1 MSQLKVYKASAGS
14 GKTFRLAIEYMK
26 LALTNESNYRHILAV
41 TFTNKATAEMKSRII
56 GELYHLA
63 KGQHS
68 VYMDVLTQ
76 ELSWHPMQVERQ
88 AQLVLKR
95 ILHDYSR
102 FSISTIDSFF
112 QRVIKAFNREL
123 GINAAYNVE
132 LDEKSILEEAADRMI
147 QSVEDDPKLL
157 EWLDAFASDKIREGK
172 GWNLKKDILRLGNEI
187 YNETFKSLNDSLYEK
202 LNDRAFLKD
211 YRGKLS
217 KIIVLYETRIKT
229 LGQEGLNIL
238 AMEGLSTDDF
248 KGKGSGPAA
257 SFQKMKDFKFEPSNT
272 VLRAATDVSGWVTAT
287 VKEPVKSQ
295 LLAVAETKLIP
306 KLQEAVRLIETEKR
320 KYITAKLIVNQLY
333 TLGILV
339 DLRKSVKELCREKGI
354 VLISDSGHLLK
365 DVIADSET
373 PFVYEKT
380 GSVYSHFMIDEFQDT
395 SGLQWNNFRPL
406 ISNSLSEGNLGMVV
420 GDVKQAIYRWRS
432 GDWRLLAGKLGE
444 SFPVFGLQNEVL
456 SSNWRS
462 HGKVIR
468 FNNTIFRLVPE
479 LLQQHI
485 EGELSEA
492 EIAENPVGI
501 TIPEVYADSVQEV
514 SNKDVA
520 DLGQVRVRFLESK
533 KELADEN
540 EKLILSELVES
551 IKSLQDKGVKA
562 IEMAI
567 LVRQKKEARLIA
579 DLFLEQKSLPENRS
593 YNFDI
598 LSGESLYIN
607 NSEVISLIISILTSF
622 LNPDDQVVKAQLNYL
637 YYRKIAPR
645 LEETEDRR
653 PETEDRSPSAK
664 ADGNEYLNSNEGQ
677 EYPFPLASANGKEPQ
692 RKDRP
697 REIFKQGENSL
708 SNEMGKINWSE
719 ETEDRSPSAKADSKE
734 YLNSNEGQEYPL
746 PLALANGQAEPLNF
760 ELWAS
765 DSELTISQYIAS
777 KSFQELVAGKP
788 ILEIIYSICE
798 KFNLFSLADELAY
811 LQAFVDQIS
820 VFERNHASELTSF
833 LNWWDENGDRFTI
846 PISDSIDAINVLT
859 IHKSKGLEFTHVFVP
874 FFDWSVHPHS
884 SPDMAPLLWC
894 QPDVEPFNE
903 MELVPV
909 RFKSDVGKSI
919 FYREY
924 FAEKFNTYIDNLNLM
939 YVVFTRA
946 KAGLYIWASFSGKL
960 TTVGDLLKLA
970 VEKQASLGSCGL
982 KAEESVQFDT
992 FYKPDQLLVEIGEY
1006 SALLEKKKEEPR
1018 MKDVRL
1024 SAFEFADFRQF
1035 LNIRKRGEDFFSREN
1050 KKQSGINKGKLIHEI
1065 LSLINTTGDLQKAVK
1080 RIETEGKI
1088 GSDES
1093 VKMVAE
1099 LSELLSD
1106 PEVKSWFDG
1115 TFRVVNERSI
1125 LTGVNGVKRP
1135 DRIMIGEDRV
1145 VVVDY
1150 KSGELESDNYK
1161 YQLRTYIRELKNC
1174 GFENVSG
1181 YIWYTKTNK
1190 RVAV

>member
-1 MSQLKVYKASAGS
+1 
-14 GKTFRLAIEYMK
+14 
-26 LALTNESNYRHILAV
+26 
-41 TFTNKATAEMKSRII
+41 
-56 GELYHLA
+56 
-63 KGQHS
+63 
-68 VYMDVLTQ
+68 
-76 ELSWHPMQVERQ
+76 
-88 AQLVLKR
+88 
-95 ILHDYSR
+95 
-102 FSISTIDSFF
+102 
-112 QRVIKAFNREL
+112 
-123 GINAAYNVE
+123 
-132 LDEKSILEEAADRMI
+132 
-147 QSVEDDPKLL
+147 
-157 EWLDAFASDKIREGK
+157 
-172 GWNLKKDILRLGNEI
+172 
-187 YNETFKSLNDSLYEK
+187 
-202 LNDRAFLKD
+202 
-211 YRGKLS
+211 
-217 KIIVLYETRIKT
+217 
-229 LGQEGLNIL
+229 
-238 AMEGLSTDDF
+238 
-248 KGKGSGPAA
+248 
-257 SFQKMKDFKFEPSNT
+257 
-272 VLRAATDVSGWVTAT
+272 
-287 VKEPVKSQ
+287 
-295 LLAVAETKLIP
+295 
-306 KLQEAVRLIETEKR
+306 
-320 KYITAKLIVNQLY
+320 
-333 TLGILV
+333 
-339 DLRKSVKELCREKGI
+339 LCREKGI

-456 SSNWRS
+456 NSNWRS

-485 EGELSEA
+485 EGELAEA

-501 TIPEVYADSVQEV
+501 TISEVYADSVQEV

-540 EKLILSELVES
+540 KKLILSELVES

-579 DLFLEQKSLPENRS
+579 DLFLEQKSLPENQQ

-607 NSEVISLIISILTSF
+607 NSEVISLIISILTGF

-637 YYRKIAPR
+637 YYRKISPR
-645 LEETEDRR
+645 LKEVRR
-653 PETEDRSPSAK
+653 LETEDRSPSAK
-664 ADGNEYLNSNEGQ
+664 APAAAGRD
-677 EYPFPLASANGKEPQ
+677 GKEYC
-692 RKDRP
+692 
-697 REIFKQGENSL
+697 NS
-708 SNEMGKINWSE
+708 
-719 ETEDRSPSAKADSKE
+719 DDD
-734 YLNSNEGQEYPL
+734 QEYPL
-746 PLALANGQAEPLNF
+746 PLALANGQVQQNTERPHEIFKQSENSLSDEMGKINWSGESGDRSPSAKAPAAAGRDGKEYRNSDEDLDYPMPLAEANGQPEELLPELVERNPESEAWNF
-760 ELWAS
+760 ELQTPN
-765 DSELTISQYIAS
+765 SEPTLSQYIAS
-777 KSFQELVAGKP
+777 KDFQEMVAGKP

-798 KFNLFSLADELAY
+798 KFNLFSMADELAY

-833 LNWWDENGDRFTI
+833 LNWWEENGERFTI

-884 SPDMAPLLWC
+884 SPEMAPLLWC
-894 QPDVEPFNE
+894 KPDVEPFNE

-909 RFKSDVGKSI
+909 RFKADVGKSI
-919 FYREY
+919 FYREF

-946 KAGLYIWASFSGKL
+946 KAGLYIWASFSSKL
-960 TTVGDLLKLA
+960 STVGDLLKLA
-970 VEKQASLGSCGL
+970 VEKQASLGSYGL
-982 KAEESVQFDT
+982 KTDESVQFETVYDPE
-992 FYKPDQLLVEIGEY
+992 KLLVEIGEY
-1006 SALLEKKKEEPR
+1006 SALKEKKKEEPR

-1088 GSDES
+1088 GSDETA
-1093 VKMVAE
+1093 KMIAE
-1099 LSELLSD
+1099 LTDLLSD

-1125 LTGVNGVKRP
+1125 LTGANGVKRP
-1135 DRIMIGEDRV
+1135 DRIMIGEDGV

-1161 YQLRTYIRELKNC
+1161 YQLRTYIHELKNC

-1181 YIWYTKTNK
+1181 YIWYMKTNK
-1190 RVAV
+1190 RVLV